1 MYESLSD
8 VASPSE
14 IKSNTSLV
22 IGPQKWLQPQ
32 MWLRLDF
39 CNLYITFVYEMK
51 TLSNFLGEILI
62 CKEKFGHHFSL
73 KNF

>member
-1 MYESLSD
+1 
-8 VASPSE
+8 
-14 IKSNTSLV
+14 
-22 IGPQKWLQPQ
+22 

-51 TLSNFLGEILI
+51 TFSNFLGEILI

-73 KNF
+73 KNFKNREVTFLKIAKFT